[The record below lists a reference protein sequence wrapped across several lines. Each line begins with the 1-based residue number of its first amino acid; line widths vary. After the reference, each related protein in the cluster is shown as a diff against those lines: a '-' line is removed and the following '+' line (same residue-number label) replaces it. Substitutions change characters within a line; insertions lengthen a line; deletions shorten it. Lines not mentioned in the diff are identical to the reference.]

1 MKYKFLILTM
11 VLLVLSLCS
20 AYAGNDLRLGTA
32 GAQELLIPVG
42 SRGTAMGG
50 AVLSTTYGIEA
61 MYWNPAGLASLE
73 GTEAAFTHLPY
84 FADIDVNFFGIA
96 TAIEG
101 FGTIGGG
108 AKVVS
113 IGDIEETT
121 EIDPDGTGRIFSPSL
136 TVLNLTY
143 AREFTANV
151 SFGINAMFIHEDIH
165 EVRASGVAF
174 DVGFIYRPRWY
185 GLSLGLA
192 VKNYGPEMQF
202 SGEGFDL
209 IFENIPVRPVAQ
221 KFDLPSSINIGVGYD
236 FLDDGR
242 NLANLSGNFRS
253 NNYSADLWQGGAEYV
268 YDGKYALRAGYNYSL
283 NDPDPD
289 DEVDEN
295 AWLYGFSFGGGVTIP
310 LSGVSL
316 TFEYSWNE
324 TGDVFDD
331 NQFFTF
337 RANF

>member
-20 AYAGNDLRLGTA
+20 AYAGNSLRLGTA
-32 GAQELLIPVG
+32 GAQELLIPIG

-50 AVLSTTYGIEA
+50 AVLSTTYGIES
-61 MYWNPAGLASLE
+61 MYWNPAGLSSLE
-73 GTEAAFTHLPY
+73 GTEVAFTHLPY
-84 FADIDVNFFGIA
+84 IADIDVNFIGIA

-101 FGTIGGG
+101 FGTFGFG

-113 IGDIEETT
+113 VGDIEETT
-121 EIDPDGTGRIFSPSL
+121 EDMPDGTGRFFSPSL
-136 TVLNLTY
+136 TVLNVTY

-151 SFGINAMFIHEDIH
+151 SFGATAMLINENIAE
-165 EVRASGVAF
+165 AQATGVAF

-192 VKNYGPEMQF
+192 IKNYGPEMAF
-202 SGEGFDL
+202 SGIGFYQELNDH
-209 IFENIPVRPVAQ
+209 PVSPEAA

-242 NLANLSGNFRS
+242 NLANVSGNFRS
-253 NNYSADLWQGGAEYV
+253 NNFSEDYWQGGAEYV
-268 YDGKYALRAGYNYSL
+268 YDGKYAIRAGYNFSDL
-283 NDPDPD
+283 DSNDDGTND
-289 DEVDEN
+289 Y
-295 AWLYGFSFGGGVTIP
+295 LYGLSFGAGVTLP
-310 LSGVSL
+310 LPGVSL

-324 TGDVFDD
+324 TEVFDD
-331 NQFFTF
+331 NQYFTF